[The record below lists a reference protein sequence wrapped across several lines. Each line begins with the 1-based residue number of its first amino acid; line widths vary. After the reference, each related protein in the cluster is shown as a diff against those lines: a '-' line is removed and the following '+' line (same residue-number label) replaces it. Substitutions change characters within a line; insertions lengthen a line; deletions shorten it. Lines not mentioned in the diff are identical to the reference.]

1 MDKELVSVVIPTY
14 NRKAVLEN
22 AIKSVLDQTYKNIE
36 IIVVDDAST
45 DNSEDV
51 VKAFQDSRIRYIRL
65 EKNGGPSKARNVG
78 IIEAK
83 GKLIAFQ
90 DSDDFWYENKLDEE
104 MQEMQ
109 KDENCQMVFC
119 KYKCNSGS
127 DRVVPID
134 DDFSLM
140 PGKEGFLKILLGG
153 NKIGTP
159 TVLAK
164 KDILLKAGMFNESL
178 YTLEDWELFLRIAEI
193 GTIRFVKKVL
203 VGVNDS
209 IDGVNFLR
217 GVRSAKT
224 ELLILSQYW
233 DKYKDKLVFKNLIS
247 SILEDLDSM
256 SCDEAMECT
265 MFLRKYELSE
275 VYIGLITEHAD
286 LVKKYKKNNAYQ
298 ASKLNELKKYDNYLQ
313 EKLDEYEKCNTYL
326 QEKLNEYEKYNSY
339 LQEKLNEYEKYNG
352 YLQEKLG
359 AHEKYVNYLLKKQE
373 RYDSKKNRS

>member
-14 NRKAVLEN
+14 NRKTVLEN
-22 AIKSVLDQTYKNIE
+22 AIRSVLDQTYKNIE
-36 IIVVDDAST
+36 IIVIDDAST

-51 VKAFQDSRIRYIRL
+51 VRAFQDSRIRYIKL

-78 IIEAK
+78 INEAK

-119 KYKCNSGS
+119 KYKYNSSS

-140 PGKEGFLKILLGG
+140 PGKEGFLKVLLGG

-164 KDILLKAGMFNESL
+164 KEILQKAGMFDESL
-178 YTLEDWELFLRIAEI
+178 YTLEDWEFFLRIAEI
-193 GTIRFVKKVL
+193 GTIRFVNKVL

-209 IDGVNFLR
+209 IDGVNILR
-217 GVRSAKT
+217 GARRAKT

-233 DKYKDKLVFKNLIS
+233 NKYNDKWVFKNLIS

-256 SCDEAMECT
+256 SCEEAVECT
-265 MFLRKYELSE
+265 MFLKKYELSE
-275 VYIGLITEHAD
+275 VYIRLIAEHTD
-286 LVKKYKKNNAYQ
+286 LEKKYKKNNAYQ
-298 ASKLNELKKYDNYLQ
+298 ASKLNEFKKYDN
-313 EKLDEYEKCNTYL
+313 YL

-339 LQEKLNEYEKYNG
+339 LQEKLDEYEKYNS
-352 YLQEKLG
+352 YLQEKLD
-359 AHEKYVNYLLKKQE
+359 AHEKYVNYLLKKQD
-373 RYDSKKNRS
+373 RHDSKKNKS